1 MSQSFPTLRSAAF
14 ALACLTV
21 SCSPQPEAVPPP
33 HILFLSV
40 DTLRPDYLGMYG
52 YDRDSSPYLDALLA
66 DAFHFPKAVASVPR
80 TTPSLAS
87 ILTGAYPHTTG
98 VRELKHALKDEV
110 VPITELLQE
119 VGYQTIAVV
128 TNQLLSPERKLSRGF
143 EVYLPAKDTRDAA
156 ATTDVLLE
164 QVAQVNF
171 DQPLFLWAHYIDPH
185 IPYVS
190 PPEIVADF
198 DPDYTGRYKD
208 NFGQFPPPVKP
219 GKKLRWGGPYPPDLR
234 KQIAVHQNPLPEPV
248 VEHVRRLYA
257 ADIRQTDNQIKR
269 LVEDLRR
276 RTGDNLMIVFT
287 SDHGESL
294 GEHDFHWDHGDYVY
308 NASSRIPLAILLPQD
323 HEAYGPGSHDEW
335 VSGVDIVPT
344 MLDLLGY
351 ALPESMVAQMEG
363 QTLAPAMRGEKL
375 PGQPVFA
382 ECGKSHYPND
392 INGRVDFT
400 VAGRFR
406 AVYLGDW
413 KLIWTPGHDTPEK
426 SWELFNLAQDPH
438 ETENL
443 FREDHPEFP
452 RLRDLLMPW
461 AELGMEPVND
471 EGTNA
476 ADLQRLKDLGYTD
489 SEH

>member
-1 MSQSFPTLRSAAF
+1 MPRTIPTLRSVAIV
-14 ALACLTV
+14 LASLTLG
-21 SCSPQPEAVPPP
+21 CSPGPEVEPPP
-33 HILFLSV
+33 HILLLSV

-52 YDRDSSPYLDALLA
+52 YDRDTSPFLDELLA
-66 DAFHFPKAVASVPR
+66 EAFHFPKAVASVPR

-110 VPITELLQE
+110 VPITELLHD
-119 VGYQTIAVV
+119 VGYYTVAVV

-143 EVYLPAKDTRDAA
+143 DVYLPDKDTRDAR

-164 QVAQVNF
+164 QLELVDF
-171 DQPLFLWAHYIDPH
+171 TRPLFLWAHYIDPH

-190 PPEIVADF
+190 DPAIIESF
-198 DPDYTGRYKD
+198 DPGYTGRYKD
-208 NFGQFPPPVKP
+208 HFGQFPPPAVP

-234 KQIAVHQNPLPEPV
+234 KQIAVHQNPLPDSV
-248 VEHVRRLYA
+248 VKHVRRLYA
-257 ADIRQTDNQIKR
+257 ADIRQTDDQIKL
-269 LVEDLRR
+269 LVEELRR
-276 RTGDNLMIVFT
+276 KTGDNLMIVFT

-308 NASSRIPLAILLPQD
+308 NAGSRIPLAILLPKS
-323 HEAYGPGSHDEW
+323 HEAAGPGSHDGW
-335 VSGVDIVPT
+335 VSGVDIAPT
-344 MLDLLGY
+344 ILDLLGY
-351 ALPESMVAQMEG
+351 ALPESMVQQLEG
-363 QTLAPAMRGEKL
+363 RTLAPAMRGERLLDK
-375 PGQPVFA
+375 PVFA
-382 ECGKSHYPND
+382 ESGKSHYPND
-392 INGRVDFT
+392 IKGRVDFT

-413 KLIWTPGHDTPEK
+413 KLIWTPGHDTPAK
-426 SWELFNLAQDPH
+426 SYQLFNLQADPH

-443 FREDHPEFP
+443 FREDHPQFAP
-452 RLRDLLMPW
+452 LWGLLLPW
-461 AELGMEPVND
+461 AKKGMQATID
-471 EGTNA
+471 QTTNA